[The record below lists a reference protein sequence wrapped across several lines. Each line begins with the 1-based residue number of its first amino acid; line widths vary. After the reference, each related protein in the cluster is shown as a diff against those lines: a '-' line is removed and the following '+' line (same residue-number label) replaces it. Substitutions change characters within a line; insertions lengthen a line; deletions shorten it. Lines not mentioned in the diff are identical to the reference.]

1 MQVRGLCVACNNL
14 AGSTCDAAYADFAAQ
29 IRARR
34 SSHLDVPS
42 VRVQEPPFALFA
54 PNLVARSVLMG
65 MFAIAP
71 LLRTV
76 LPEVAHDLLHDP
88 TAVRWPGRTRLV
100 VGMTDKRLSRRG
112 LLTSGHTMMQ
122 VMTRRALHSPLAE
135 IVFPPLVWALVPRT
149 SHAGLGPEITAGLA
163 DASDW
168 VRYSPDRTSVD
179 LRDIVRILPVFVH
192 PLHTQDD
199 DWVELTG
206 DHTVL
211 MHGALP
217 D

>member
-1 MQVRGLCVACNNL
+1 M
-14 AGSTCDAAYADFAAQ
+14 
-29 IRARR
+29 
-34 SSHLDVPS
+34 
-42 VRVQEPPFALFA
+42 
-54 PNLVARSVLMG
+54 
-65 MFAIAP
+65 
-71 LLRTV
+71 
-76 LPEVAHDLLHDP
+76 
-88 TAVRWPGRTRLV
+88 
-100 VGMTDKRLSRRG
+100 
-112 LLTSGHTMMQ
+112 
-122 VMTRRALHSPLAE
+122 
-135 IVFPPLVWALVPRT
+135 FPPLVWALVPRT